1 MAEQVLRESCKWLLV
16 LLIRLVS
23 SVRCPYDPP
32 CQNNDVKTGA
42 GDIQQPPGE
51 RQTESSSAPSPAS
64 CAGGALCQMV
74 EVADKILA
82 SNWLLVLHEKRDEY
96 DARIVRKAGQTGV
109 LDERNAKVCALQA
122 GAEELIEAVLGLVHK
137 QARAQVREEWSR
149 HALFAAC
156 FLPCARAGQ
165 ASLRPASTEAMCQ
178 AIGLPAASTSAGFP
192 SGGEA
197 GDAESG
203 EIEVDAQWMARR
215 KRSHVIYRALHAP
228 VGVPDVIE
236 LLRSLAQSK
245 GGGFKVGD
253 EDVQV
258 RVGRH
263 SCASLRLLER
273 DARTDDDGG
282 GDMACALL
290 LAMVCGSLPYATDF
304 ACTHASLKIA

>member
-1 MAEQVLRESCKWLLV
+1 VAEQVLQESCKWLLV

-32 CQNNDVKTGA
+32 CHHDDAKAGA
-42 GDIQQPPGE
+42 GDIQQTPGE

-82 SNWLLVLHEKRDEY
+82 SNWLLVLHEKHDKY
-96 DARIVRKAGQTGV
+96 DARIVRKAEGQAAV
-109 LDERNAKVCALQA
+109 PDERNANVCALQA
-122 GAEELIEAVLGLVHK
+122 GAEELIETVLGLVHK
-137 QARAQVREEWSR
+137 QARAQVREDWSR
-149 HALFAAC
+149 HALSAAC

-165 ASLRPASTEAMCQ
+165 ASLRPASTEAMCPS
-178 AIGLPAASTSAGFP
+178 IGLDAASKSAGFP
-192 SGGEA
+192 SGRAA
-197 GDAESG
+197 GDGEGG

-215 KRSHVIYRALHAP
+215 KRSHVMYRALHAP

-245 GGGFKVGD
+245 GGRLKVGD

-263 SCASLRLLER
+263 SCA
-273 DARTDDDGG
+273 
-282 GDMACALL
+282 AL
-290 LAMVCGSLPYATDF
+290 
-304 ACTHASLKIA
+304 